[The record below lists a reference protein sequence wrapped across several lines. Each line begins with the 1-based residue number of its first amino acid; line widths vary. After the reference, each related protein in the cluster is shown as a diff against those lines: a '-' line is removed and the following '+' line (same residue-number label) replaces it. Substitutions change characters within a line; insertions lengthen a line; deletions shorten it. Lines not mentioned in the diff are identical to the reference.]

1 MRAKDKYQPKCY
13 ELEGF
18 ANMPS
23 HYKDRTSQNN
33 NNLVDMVKLGYPVI
47 MDCTHSCQVLN
58 EGQTKTSGRKEM
70 ASIYGQA
77 ASICGVK
84 GFFSEIYKTPD
95 KALCDASTSLDFI
108 EFEQLV
114 KKIFNG

>member
-1 MRAKDKYQPKCY
+1 
-13 ELEGF
+13 
-18 ANMPS
+18 
-23 HYKDRTSQNN
+23 
-33 NNLVDMVKLGYPVI
+33 MVKLGYPVI

-84 GFFSEIYKTPD
+84 EFFSEIYKNPD

-108 EFEQLV
+108 EFEQLI
-114 KKIFNG
+114 KKIK